1 MELERLPRD
10 AGGWAAALGTVEIPV
25 LARTLAELAILH
37 QKKDGITA
45 RDVARVLLH
54 DPMFSLRLLRQ
65 VQALRGPGQN
75 ADISTVE
82 HALMMLGIEP
92 FFVRFAGLPTIEGAL
107 REAPEA
113 YRGLLAVLRRSHFA
127 ALCARDWAERRRDTA
142 ANEVAV
148 AALLHDLSEMLL
160 WCFAPRP
167 ALKIHMMQRADTALR
182 SSVAQRE
189 VLGFT
194 LKDLQRELV
203 EQWRLGDLLRLLMS
217 EAMEGQASPWRVAL
231 HARVR
236 NVSLAVDLARHSA
249 NGWDDA
255 ALPDDYAGMA
265 ELLKITPEESL
276 ELVQRIAQRADL
288 AGDWYESPAV
298 GRPAQDSA
306 GADVI

>member
-1 MELERLPRD
+1 MDLDRLPRD
-10 AGGWAAALGTVEIPV
+10 AGAWAAALGTAEIPV
-25 LARTLAELAILH
+25 LGRTLAELAKLH
-37 QKKDGITA
+37 ENKDGITA

-92 FFVRFAGLPTIEGAL
+92 FFGRFVGLPTIEL
-107 REAPEA
+107 RLAESDDA

-127 ALCARDWAERRRDTA
+127 ALCARDWAELRRDSA

-148 AALLHDLSEMLL
+148 AALLHDLAEMLL

-167 ALKIHMMQRADTALR
+167 ALRIQAMQRADASLR
-182 SSVAQRE
+182 SSAVQQE

-194 LKDLQRELV
+194 LKELQRELV
-203 EQWRLGDLLRLLMS
+203 EQWRLGDLLRSLMD
-217 EAMEGQASPWRVAL
+217 GQGSAGRIAVQS
-231 HARVR
+231 RVR
-236 NVSLAVDLARHSA
+236 TVALAVDLARHSA

-255 ALPDDYAGMA
+255 ALPDDYAGIA
-265 ELLKITPEESL
+265 ELLKMDLEEAL
-276 ELVQRIAQRADL
+276 ELVQRTAQQAQL
-288 AGDWYESPAV
+288 AWDWYGPPAA
-298 GRPAQDSA
+298 GRPIQDSA
-306 GADVI
+306 GGDVI